1 MTSSTQPS
9 VSVIIRN
16 RNESHHLKH
25 ALHALSLQDVND
37 IEVIVVD
44 NESTDGSVELAR
56 DFGAKVLL
64 LSQSSFSYGRALNLG
79 LREAAAEI
87 CVILSAHSL
96 PLGFGFIRECLRPFK
111 HERVAAARCVY
122 AGKGAD
128 VLRWMEP
135 EVLDGDGDYISKGPL
150 ASGCVIR
157 RKVWQEVPFDE
168 EAEAA
173 EEKLWTSEV
182 LKRGYV
188 VHSPCN
194 AFYAYLKEFSPDES
208 MKKNYREVKQ
218 VYLSTGQRVGF
229 INRSI
234 KETLVDL
241 ARGVLIGVPVSAL
254 RVARFELKKAYLR
267 LSFARQAGR
276 GLASKVF

>member
-1 MTSSTQPS
+1 MKNSTQPP

-25 ALHALSLQDVND
+25 VLHALSLQDVNH

-56 DFGAKVLL
+56 AFGAKVLL
-64 LSQSSFSYGRALNLG
+64 LEKSSFSYGRALNMG

-96 PLGFGFIRECLRPFK
+96 PLGFGFIRECLQPFK
-111 HERVAAARCVY
+111 GERVAAARCVY
-122 AGKGAD
+122 VGKGAD

-135 EVLDGDGDYISKGPL
+135 EVLDGQGDYISKGPL
-150 ASGCVIR
+150 TSGCVIR

-173 EEKLWTSEV
+173 EEKLWASEV
-182 LKRGYV
+182 LRRGYV

-194 AFYAYLKEFSPDES
+194 AFYAYLKELSPDEN
-208 MKKNYREVKQ
+208 MRKNYRELKQ
-218 VYLSTGQRVGF
+218 VYRSTGQRVGF

-234 KETLVDL
+234 GETIVDL
-241 ARGVLIGVPVSAL
+241 AKGVVIGVPISAL
-254 RVARFELKKAYLR
+254 RVARFELKRAYLR
-267 LSFARQAGR
+267 LRFARQAG
-276 GLASKVF
+276 V